1 LVRFNV
7 CLLYRGKILALELLK
22 LLLENTGPIFRSS
35 EEFLSAMR
43 QHLCASLLRNST
55 SAVPAALQL
64 SCSIFLTLL
73 MKFRTSLKA
82 EVGGIAC
89 C

>member
-1 LVRFNV
+1 M
-7 CLLYRGKILALELLK
+7 LALELLK
-22 LLLENTGPIFRSS
+22 LLLENTGPVFRSCAL
-35 EEFLSAMR
+35 FTTAIR

-73 MKFRTSLKA
+73 AKFRTSLKA
-82 EVGGIAC
+82 EVRQSCAYMWG
-89 C
+89 